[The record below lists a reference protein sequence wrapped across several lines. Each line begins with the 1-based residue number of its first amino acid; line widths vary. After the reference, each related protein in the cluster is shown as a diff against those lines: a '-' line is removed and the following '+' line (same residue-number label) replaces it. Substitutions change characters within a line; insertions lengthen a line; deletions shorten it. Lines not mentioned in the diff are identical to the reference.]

1 MSTSTAPP
9 KEKVSVYIDPAL
21 SRLLRIEKAETR
33 RSVTDIVEDLVR
45 SHFAKESKRANRV
58 SA

>member
-1 MSTSTAPP
+1 MSTSATPT

-21 SRLLRIEKAETR
+21 SRLLRLEKAETK

-45 SHFAKESKRANRV
+45 NHFAGQAKRGSRA